1 MRVRHV
7 PKIIE
12 REEENCYLLINRRNG
27 QRLVLNESSFY
38 VWTLCKDSTVK
49 DVIKTV
55 VEEFE
60 LDEKE
65 AEEQITPVIES
76 LHQKGFIEKEEEP

>member
-12 REEENCYLLINRRNG
+12 REEENCYLLINRRTG
-27 QRLVLNESSFY
+27 QRLVLNEGSFF
-38 VWTLCKDSTVK
+38 VWKLCEDSTV
-49 DVIKTV
+49 DDIIKKV
-55 VEEFE
+55 VEKFE

-65 AEEQITPVIES
+65 AEEKIKDVIES
-76 LHQKGFIEKEEEP
+76 FYQKGLIEKEE